1 MVCTTDWRLR
11 AVSEIINIT
20 TLSIL
25 LKLLCKYNILL
36 IGGFMDYRDIE
47 RKNIL
52 ELSFD
57 EAKKFLLKD
66 NSYCNF
72 NLPPYFS
79 FSEILQTA
87 DTILS
92 GHTLKDISK
101 MINSTKLKPDNPK
114 NYDDVNYKLF
124 NNKDGAFSWRPF
136 QLINPLLYVN
146 LVNIITEEN
155 NWKYLV
161 NKFAEMQN
169 VTNFDCVSIP
179 VVSDTS
185 KTDQAEQ
192 VLNYWSEFEQKSLE
206 LSLKFNHIIIS
217 DITDCYG
224 SIYTHSISWALYGRD
239 YSKQHRDE
247 KNLGYQIDN
256 VLQQMSYGQT
266 NGIPQGSVLMDL
278 IAEIVLNYADLLLK
292 EKISHINDVFVL
304 RYRDDYRIFV
314 KKYEDGCCVLK
325 ALTEVLISLG
335 LKLNSNKTISS
346 TDIISCSIKKD
357 KLAWMQQ
364 WQNNTKLQ
372 KRLLTIYGFS
382 KVYPNS
388 GTLLTLLTKFYNDI
402 QNKIK
407 LMNTLPLISIVV
419 QIAYENPR
427 TYPISSAL
435 ISKLLNYQSSTHD
448 KSAILWDIKR
458 KFDQLPNVDYMNI
471 WLQRISYFID
481 SSMQY
486 SDKLCKVLDK
496 TQKTIWNFEWLKEDI
511 KNKFEHIDIVDR
523 NRLLAM
529 NYIIQLNEVNLFAYD
544 EDVSDLFDSDASE
557 D

>member
-335 LKLNSNKTISS
+335 LKFNSNKTISS

>member
-471 WLQRISYFID
+471 WLQRISYFIY

>member
-1 MVCTTDWRLR
+1 MVV
-11 AVSEIINIT
+11 A
-20 TLSIL
+20 IL
-25 LKLLCKYNILL
+25 
-36 IGGFMDYRDIE
+36 GGRMDYRDNE

-79 FSEILQTA
+79 FSKILNKA
-87 DTILS
+87 DQLLS
-92 GHTLKDISK
+92 GHTLDNLSK
-101 MINSTKLKPDNPK
+101 LLPVLNPDGTNKIKQDGKPKEKPDNAK
-114 NYDDVNYKLF
+114 NYDNINYKLF

-136 QLINPLLYVN
+136 QLINPLLYVS
-146 LVNIITEEN
+146 LVNLITEEK
-155 NWKYLV
+155 NW
-161 NKFAEMQN
+161 NFIIQSFAETRKN
-169 VTNFDCVSIP
+169 INFECVSIP
-179 VVSDTS
+179 IVSDTS

-206 LSLKFNHIIIS
+206 LSLKYNHIIVS

-224 SIYTHSISWALYGRD
+224 SIYTHSIPWALYGVD
-239 YSKQHRDE
+239 YSKCHRDE
-247 KNLGYQIDN
+247 TNLGNQIDMI
-256 VLQQMSYGQT
+256 LQQMSYGQT

-278 IAEIVLNYADLLLK
+278 VAEIVLNYADLMLIK
-292 EKISHINDVFVL
+292 RISNMKNVFIL

-314 KKYEDGCCVLK
+314 KNYEDGCCVLK
-325 ALTEVLISLG
+325 SLTEVLISLG
-335 LKLNSNKTISS
+335 LKLNSNKTIASS
-346 TDIISCSIKKD
+346 DIINSSIKKD

-382 KVYPNS
+382 KAFPNS
-388 GTLLTLLTKFYNDI
+388 GTLLTLLTKLYNDI
-402 QNKIK
+402 KNKIR
-407 LMNTLPLISIVV
+407 LTNTLPLVSIIV

-435 ISKLLNYQSSTHD
+435 ISKLLNYQNNTYD
-448 KSAILWDIKR
+448 KSEILSDIKN
-458 KFDQLPNVDYMNI
+458 KFEQLPNVGYMNI

-481 SSMQY
+481 SSIQY

-496 TQKTIWNFEWLKEDI
+496 TQKTIWNFDWLKDNIKDI
-511 KNKFEHIDIVDR
+511 FENIDIVDR
-523 NRLLAM
+523 KQLQSM
-529 NYIIQLNEVNLFAYD
+529 DSIIQLNEVDLFAYD
-544 EDVSDLFDSDASE
+544 EDVSDLFDNE
-557 D
+557 DTEE

>member
-314 KKYEDGCCVLK
+314 KKHEDGCCVLK

>member
-1 MVCTTDWRLR
+1 
-11 AVSEIINIT
+11 
-20 TLSIL
+20 
-25 LKLLCKYNILL
+25 
-36 IGGFMDYRDIE
+36 MDYRDIE

-79 FSEILQTA
+79 FFEILQTA

-92 GHTLKDISK
+92 GHTLNDISK

-192 VLNYWSEFEQKSLE
+192 VLNYWSEFEQKLLE
-206 LSLKFNHIIIS
+206 LSLKFDHIIIS

-481 SSMQY
+481 SSIQY

-511 KNKFEHIDIVDR
+511 KNKLEHIDIVDR

-544 EDVSDLFDSDASE
+544 EDVSDLFDSDDSE